1 MSSPVGKKISLP
13 EDIAVSDELFNAGK
27 SSQVGEHLRSWLQK
41 AQEYGDK
48 SGELSLWNELMGHY
62 RMSGERS
69 KGIDAVRK
77 GIALIEELH
86 LEQSVSAGTIFLN
99 AATVLHAF
107 GEFDE
112 AFLLY
117 GKCRQVYEKH
127 LAPDDGRFAGLYNNM
142 AAVLADKGAY
152 KEAEKCY
159 LEALTLLKEKNNV
172 LDSAVTCLNL
182 AQLYKRWN
190 EDEEMISVMV
200 ACSWDYFNTPECRR
214 DGYYAHTCTK
224 CVSGFE
230 ALGFEEMASELASR
244 AKEIYERS

>member
-1 MSSPVGKKISLP
+1 MNCPDGKRIPLSKV
-13 EDIAVSDELFNAGK
+13 IAVNDELFNAGK
-27 SSQVGEHLRSWLQK
+27 TALSGEHLRFWLQK
-41 AQEYGDK
+41 AQAYGDK
-48 SGELSLWNELMGHY
+48 NSELSLWSELMGHY
-62 RMSGERS
+62 RMARERS

-77 GIALIEELH
+77 GLALIEELQ

-99 AATVLHAF
+99 AATVLHSF

-112 AFLLY
+112 AAALY
-117 GKCRQVYEKH
+117 GKCRYVYEKH

-159 LEALTLLKEKNNV
+159 LDALALLKEKNNI

-190 EDEEMISVMV
+190 GDVELIALMA
-200 ACSWDYFNTPECRR
+200 ACAREYFNTPECSR
-214 DGYYAHTCTK
+214 DGYYAHSCTK

-230 ALGFEEMASELASR
+230 ALGFVEFARELASR